1 MNIIIPMA
9 GRGTRLRP
17 HTLTTPKPL
26 IPVAG
31 KPIIE
36 WLVKDII
43 ALCPEKVD
51 KIGFIIGDFGV
62 QVENDLIKVAESF
75 GAQGKI
81 YYQDIALGT
90 AHAILCAQELLTGKT
105 IVAFAD
111 TLFKSDFKLDTEKD
125 GVIFVH
131 QVEDPKAFGVVKMDE
146 TSRITDFVEKPQE
159 FVSDLAIIGIYYFKD
174 GPRLR
179 HEMQYL
185 IENEIKEK
193 GEYQLTNAMENMK
206 NKGADFYPGK
216 VDEWLDCGNAAA
228 TVYTNQRV
236 LEFNKTENKVPSSIK
251 NVNSIVIQPCFIG
264 ENVILENTVIGPH
277 VSIQSGSQ
285 IKNAIVKNSII
296 LNKTTIEN
304 KVIADSMIGNN
315 VSIKGATEILSIG
328 DFTTQQ

>member
-1 MNIIIPMA
+1 MA

-159 FVSDLAIIGIYYFKD
+159 FVSPPPGREFSECLPLPGLWRRPDSGFPPHCFSALPGGDSRRISLPSCIS
-174 GPRLR
+174 
-179 HEMQYL
+179 
-185 IENEIKEK
+185 
-193 GEYQLTNAMENMK
+193 
-206 NKGADFYPGK
+206 PGK
-216 VDEWLDCGNAAA
+216 HL
-228 TVYTNQRV
+228 
-236 LEFNKTENKVPSSIK
+236 
-251 NVNSIVIQPCFIG
+251 
-264 ENVILENTVIGPH
+264 ILFSCSAMDMHHHRRNPTLPFDPEPASRAWMRGH
-277 VSIQSGSQ
+277 YD
-285 IKNAIVKNSII
+285 
-296 LNKTTIEN
+296 L
-304 KVIADSMIGNN
+304 
-315 VSIKGATEILSIG
+315 
-328 DFTTQQ
+328 